1 MSLVDEGLVKQFLD
15 LIGIQITTAS
25 GGYIAFLV
33 VSILIGL
40 IVITFSMF
48 LFKFLVYV
56 PTSDTPSTSTSLYVT
71 LTVEFAGIFPTH
83 SNECF

>member
-1 MSLVDEGLVKQFLD
+1 MTLVDSGLVQQFLD

-56 PTSDTPSTSTSLYVT
+56 RRR
-71 LTVEFAGIFPTH
+71 
-83 SNECF
+83 

>member
-1 MSLVDEGLVKQFLD
+1 MTLIESGLVKQFLD
-15 LIGIQITTAS
+15 LIGIEITTAS

-40 IVITFSMF
+40 IVITFAMF

-56 PTSDTPSTSTSLYVT
+56 RRR
-71 LTVEFAGIFPTH
+71 
-83 SNECF
+83 

>member
-1 MSLVDEGLVKQFLD
+1 MTLVDSGLVKQFLD
-15 LIGIQITTAS
+15 LIGIEITTAS

-40 IVITFSMF
+40 IVITFAMF

-56 PTSDTPSTSTSLYVT
+56 RRR
-71 LTVEFAGIFPTH
+71 
-83 SNECF
+83 

>member
-1 MSLVDEGLVKQFLD
+1 MTLVDSGLVKQFLD
-15 LIGIQITTAS
+15 MIGIQITTAS

-56 PTSDTPSTSTSLYVT
+56 RRR
-71 LTVEFAGIFPTH
+71 
-83 SNECF
+83 